1 MAPRKSK
8 KSAEKKIEGNANA
21 HILGAGEV
29 VNQRITQT
37 LETNYMP
44 YAMSVILSRAIPEI
58 DGFKPSHRK
67 ILYTMYKMGLL
78 TGSRTKSANIVGST
92 MKLNPH
98 GDAAIYDTMVR
109 LSRGYE
115 ALLHPYV
122 DSKGNFGKAYSRDMQ
137 WAASRYT
144 EAKLDPICN
153 ELFRDIDKDTVDF
166 VDNYDGKLKEPTLLP
181 VSFPSILVNANT
193 GIAVG
198 MASSICPFNLREVCE
213 TAIALMQD
221 EEHNVADTLKAP
233 DFTGGGLILYDR
245 AEMEEIYQQARH
257 ELEGKEMEEIYRT
270 GRGGIRVRSKYAYDR
285 ENNCIDI
292 TQIPPTATI
301 EAIIDKIID
310 RVKAGVIREISD
322 VRDETG
328 LAGMKLTIDLKRGVD
343 PDKLMQKLF
352 RITPL
357 EDTFSCNFNVL
368 IAGVPRVLG
377 VKELLNEWI
386 AFRVECVR
394 RRTYYDLT
402 KSKEKLHLLQ
412 GLAKILLDIDKAIR
426 IIRQTEEESE
436 VVPNLMIGFGIDET
450 QAEYVAE
457 IRLRH
462 LNREYILKR
471 TEETGKLEK
480 EIAEMEDILA
490 SRRKIQQIIIRELRD
505 VMEKYGQPRRSEL
518 IYAADAA
525 VSEAEE
531 ETPDYPVHLFLTRD
545 GYFKKITPLSLRMSG
560 EQKLKDGDALTQTME
575 SSNNREL
582 LFFTNHCQVYKA
594 RVSDFDDTKA
604 SVLGDFV
611 PAKLGME
618 EGEGIIYM
626 AVTKDYSGFML
637 FFFENGKVAKVELS
651 AYATK
656 TNRKKLVK
664 AYSDKAPLAAARFI
678 AEDCELVL
686 QSSAGRLLLL
696 HTGAISPKST
706 KDTIGVAVM
715 TLRRGQ
721 KLMRVR
727 EYREGEFAKPHRYR
741 TKNLPAAGALPSA
754 EDEGEQ
760 LALT

>member
-8 KSAEKKIEGNANA
+8 KNPVKKNEINLNA

-29 VNQRITQT
+29 VNQRITDT

-144 EAKLDPICN
+144 EAKLDPLCN
-153 ELFRDIDKDTVDF
+153 ELFRDIVIDTVDF

-181 VSFPSILVNANT
+181 VTFPSILVNANT

-198 MASSICPFNLREVCE
+198 MASSICPFNLKEVCE

-221 EEHNVADTLKAP
+221 EEHDVADTLKAP
-233 DFTGGGLILYDR
+233 DFTGGGRILYDR
-245 AEMEEIYQQARH
+245 AEMEN
-257 ELEGKEMEEIYRT
+257 IYRT
-270 GRGGIRVRSKYAYDR
+270 GRGGIRVRAKYAYDK
-285 ENNCIDI
+285 ENNCIDV
-292 TQIPPTATI
+292 TQIPPTTTI

-343 PDKLMQKLF
+343 PEKLMQKLF

-394 RRTYYDLT
+394 RRTFYDLT
-402 KSKEKLHLLQ
+402 KSKDKLHLLQ

-436 VVPNLMIGFGIDET
+436 VVPNLMIGFGIDEV

-471 TEETGKLEK
+471 TDETGKLEQ

-490 SRRKIQQIIIRELRD
+490 HRRKIQQIIIGELRD
-505 VMEKYGQPRRSEL
+505 VIEKYSQPRRSEL
-518 IYAADAA
+518 VYAADI
-525 VSEAEE
+525 VVEE
-531 ETPDYPVHLFLTRD
+531 EEEDTPDYPVHLFLTRD

-560 EQKLKDGDALTQTME
+560 EQKLKDGDEITQTME
-575 SSNNREL
+575 STNNREL
-582 LFFTNHCQVYKA
+582 LFFTNRCQVYKA
-594 RVSDFDDTKA
+594 KIADFDDTKA
-604 SVLGDFV
+604 SVLGDFI

-618 EGEGIIYM
+618 EGENVIYM

-651 AYATK
+651 AYETK

-664 AYSDKAPLAAARFI
+664 AYSNKSLLAAARFA

-696 HTGAISPKST
+696 HTGAIAPKST

-715 TLRRGQ
+715 TLKRGQ
-721 KLMRVR
+721 KLLHVR
-727 EYREGEFAKPHRYR
+727 DYREGEFAKPHRYR
-741 TKNLPAAGALPSA
+741 TKNLPAAGALLSA

-760 LALT
+760 LALK